1 MEETLSEAVL
11 VPLSIQ
17 ESIFLLCR
25 LQQMN
30 HQEPVSGYEDKI
42 QMLYDTVLEKLK
54 AAPSLFILLDEG
66 SSMPFMIG
74 DTVDV
79 YSAKELALKA
89 FIFMKSSITVIW
101 CFGRFQGSI
110 PAFRAD

>member
-1 MEETLSEAVL
+1 MHRLRMHFLWQPEHRKSGRPAGPLGAEREEQLSAVLEETLSEAVL

-42 QMLYDTVLEKLK
+42 QMLYDTVLE
-54 AAPSLFILLDEG
+54 S
-66 SSMPFMIG
+66 
-74 DTVDV
+74 
-79 YSAKELALKA
+79 
-89 FIFMKSSITVIW
+89 
-101 CFGRFQGSI
+101 
-110 PAFRAD
+110 